1 VDALDLRA
9 QLATR
14 GVRTVSVE
22 MPVRRAGGA
31 GSSDDGHLRLGGLA
45 SALPLSAE
53 SPFSLVEGR
62 LTGPVGLLL
71 DLEVEPVQ
79 RPAFYDLMFAD
90 GTPYPAVARLH
101 GTSVLASTVI
111 QTCTRYT
118 LEQTRCRF
126 CAIEQAL
133 DAGRTPAVKSP
144 EQLVEVAR
152 AAVALDG
159 VEQVVLTTGT
169 TPGSDRGAAHLVRV
183 VTALHDALPDLPVQ
197 VQVEPPADLVWL
209 RRLHAAGATAIGIHI
224 ESLDEAVRR
233 RWTPGKAEVSIERY
247 EQAWRE
253 AVQAFGRNRVSTYI
267 LLGLGEDP
275 DGTVDGCRRLA
286 AMGVYPFVVP
296 FRPMAG
302 TLAAGVPAPDAS
314 YVAAV
319 TRRVAELLVAAG
331 MRGADQGAGC
341 AACGACGLLSAAGA

>member
-1 VDALDLRA
+1 MDALEVRA

-22 MPVRRAGGA
+22 MPVRRMGGA
-31 GSSDDGHLRLGGLA
+31 GPSDDGHLRLGGLA
-45 SALPLSAE
+45 AALPMSPD
-53 SPFSLVEGR
+53 SPFSLVDGR
-62 LTGPVGLLL
+62 LHGPGGLILE
-71 DLEVEPVQ
+71 LEVEPVE
-79 RPAFYDLMFAD
+79 RPAFYDLCFED

-126 CAIEQAL
+126 CAIEQSL
-133 DAGRTPAVKSP
+133 DGGRTPAVKSP

-183 VTALHDALPDLPVQ
+183 VTALHAALPRLPVQ
-197 VQVEPPADLVWL
+197 VQVEPPADLAWL
-209 RRLHAAGATAIGIHI
+209 RRLHDAGATAIGIHV

-247 EQAWRE
+247 EQTWRE
-253 AVQAFGRNRVSTYI
+253 AVRVFGRNRVSTYV
-267 LLGLGEDP
+267 LLGLGEEP
-275 DGTVDGCRRLA
+275 AATVEGCRRLV

-302 TLAAGVPAPDAS
+302 TLAADVPAPDGT
-314 YVAAV
+314 YVADV
-319 TRRVAELLVAAG
+319 TRRVAELLVEAG
-331 MRGADQGAGC
+331 MRGVDQGAGC
-341 AACGACGLLSAAGA
+341 AACGACGLLQAAGA